1 MKRLFWLSISGASFV
16 GFVFFTYLVKK
27 DLFRQ
32 LDFNIAVKIKDNVP
46 LRLDPLFSLASTVG
60 SVFIISF
67 VLITVIWKMPL
78 RNKLITLFLYFG
90 AQGLEYF
97 LKMRLRQPGPPF
109 QFQRHFTQTYF
120 DKDYVQQGYSYP
132 SGHSFRAI
140 FIALLIIYFA
150 VKKWGIT
157 LRSIVIGGVAAAGA
171 ATIMIGKMVL
181 GAHWLTDIIGGSILA
196 ISMVGIVISLIPSSD
211 QHDQVVTH
219 ERQNKSPQ
227 Q

>member
-60 SVFIISF
+60 SVFIISL
-67 VLITVIWKMPL
+67 VLIAVIWKMPL